1 MGAVVSCLPFLKSKM
16 PTEAVEL
23 VVSGAAEVKKVV
35 LNEVE
40 KVEDKLA
47 ALKLNVPDE
56 LAGMIP
62 QVAIDE
68 AVKKALDTIVEKVN
82 EEVVANVDKAAKELV
97 TVVEN
102 AKELVTT
109 DAADDNANEPVAT
122 VAAVTTPDDK
132 AKELVAQ
139 VKEMEKVD

>member
-1 MGAVVSCLPFLKSKM
+1 MGAVLSCLPFLKSKM
-16 PTEAVEL
+16 PQAEAALTEL
-23 VVSGAAEVKKVV
+23 VASGPAELKKVV

-47 ALKLNVPDE
+47 GLKLNVPDE

-62 QVAIDE
+62 QVAIDD
-68 AVKKALDTIVEKVN
+68 AVKKALGTIVEKVN
-82 EEVVANVDKAAKELV
+82 EEVIANVDKATKELA

-102 AKELVTT
+102 AKELV
-109 DAADDNANEPVAT
+109 AAVAT
-122 VAAVTTPDDK
+122 EEDK
-132 AKELVAQ
+132 AKELAAQ